1 MKIPTQFI
9 AKKTLF
15 KKGNLAIAGKIALQM
30 NAKIGGIPW

>member
-9 AKKTLF
+9 KKKTL